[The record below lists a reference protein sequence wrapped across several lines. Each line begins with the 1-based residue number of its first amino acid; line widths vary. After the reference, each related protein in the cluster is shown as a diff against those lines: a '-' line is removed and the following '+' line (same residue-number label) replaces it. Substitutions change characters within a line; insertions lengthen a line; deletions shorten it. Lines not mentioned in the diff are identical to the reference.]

1 MEVRINFHAGCYL
14 IIGDDLL
21 PHFVLIRR
29 ICFSIIFA
37 FLIFPELLAAEEPKF
52 SRFFLMGS
60 GSMHIINGHDQREL
74 NVSII
79 NTDGSFNEDALKK
92 VDALFNFPTEE
103 KGEHIS
109 LRMLFMLSYFSNTL
123 APGKTIYMYSGY
135 RSPEY
140 NEKLKQAGGYVAR
153 TSTHIDG
160 MAVDFSLDG
169 LDCKTLWESIRRM
182 NCCGA
187 GHYPGEM
194 VHLDAAR
201 PRSWEA
207 TKPKGK
213 PKRPE
218 HNRSIY
224 ISSEYDRYRPGEKM
238 RLSFSSVSDFGFG
251 VRKKVSLVT
260 DRQGRQTSRR
270 ISLTSEDKKGCLYIK
285 DRKDSRFIYASL
297 PEKIKPGRYRIK
309 IDFCNKPFPTMPSRV
324 VSNEFEIV
332 AGASGGYSDRQ

>member
-1 MEVRINFHAGCYL
+1 MPHSNFICRFFL
-14 IIGDDLL
+14 FI
-21 PHFVLIRR
+21 VL
-29 ICFSIIFA
+29 SIF
-37 FLIFPELLAAEEPKF
+37 IFPKLVIAAEPPF

-60 GSMHIINGHDQREL
+60 GSMHIINSHDRREL
-74 NVSII
+74 NVNILHA
-79 NTDGSFNEDALKK
+79 DGSFNEDALKK
-92 VDALFNFPTEE
+92 VDALFKFPTEE

-109 LRMLFMLSYFSNTL
+109 LRMLFMLSYFSDKL
-123 APGKTIYMYSGY
+123 APGKIIYMYSGY

-160 MAVDFSLDG
+160 MAVDFSFDG
-169 LDCKTLWESIRRM
+169 LDCKPVWESIRSM
-182 NCCGA
+182 NCCGI

-194 VHLDAAR
+194 LHLDAAR
-201 PRSWEA
+201 PRYWEA

-224 ISSEYDRYRPGEKM
+224 ISSEYDRYIPGERI

-251 VRKKVSLVT
+251 VGKKVSLVK
-260 DRQGRQTSRR
+260 DRQGKQPFRK
-270 ISLTSEDKKGCLYIK
+270 ISLESEDKKSCLLIN
-285 DRKDSRFIYASL
+285 DRKESRFIYVLL
-297 PEKIKPGRYRIK
+297 PEKIKTGRYRIK
-309 IDFCNKPFPTMPSRV
+309 IDFCKKPFPAMPARV

-332 AGASGGYSDRQ
+332 AGKTGG